1 MKKILLLLISLF
13 YMITPVKAKE
23 ELVIDKLEITN
34 GVITPKYD
42 KYNNYY
48 SVTINNDIKQLEFNY
63 TFDNELYDVKITN
76 NDNLVENKMVY
87 VTIYNKETNEQNTYI
102 FKIFIE
108 EVLQTVSNKDLIST
122 LDIKTEEKDTNY
134 APIVGTSC
142 FSLIIF
148 IYYLIFLK

>member
-1 MKKILLLLISLF
+1 MKKILLIIIGLF
-13 YMITPVKAKE
+13 YIVTPVYAKE
-23 ELVIDKLEITN
+23 ELVIDKLEVTN

-48 SVTINNDIKQLEFNY
+48 SITITEDIKSLEFTYNY
-63 TFDNELYDVKITN
+63 DNTKYIVKITN
-76 NDNLVENKMVY
+76 NENLVENKLVY
-87 VTIYNKETNEQNTYI
+87 VTIYDKETNEQNTYI

-108 EVLQTVSNKDLIST
+108 DTLSTIETDDVVNT
-122 LDIKTEEKDTNY
+122 LDIKNEEETNY
-134 APIVGTSC
+134 APIVGTIC

>member
-1 MKKILLLLISLF
+1 MKKILLIIIGLF
-13 YMITPVKAKE
+13 YIVTPVYAKE
-23 ELVIDKLEITN
+23 ELVIDKIEVTN

-48 SVTINNDIKQLEFNY
+48 SVTITENIKSLEFKYNY
-63 TFDNELYDVKITN
+63 DNNMYDVKITN
-76 NDNLVENKMVY
+76 NENLVENKLVY

-102 FKIFIE
+102 FKTYIE
-108 EVLQTVSNKDLIST
+108 DTISTVEVDDTIST
-122 LDIKTEEKDTNY
+122 LDIKTEEDRNY
-134 APIVGTSC
+134 APIVGTIC